1 MGTKISM
8 LLAGTAL
15 LLGATSAAN
24 AQNPPCGPRETVA
37 TALEQGFG
45 EERVSHGVLDSGAL
59 LELWAARD
67 GATWTLLAVRPDGVA
82 CVVATGNSWTMPTPR
97 DVYFDG
103 PRPPKR
109 RDA

>member
-1 MGTKISM
+1 MRTQSSM
-8 LLAGTAL
+8 LIAGAL
-15 LLGATSAAN
+15 FLLGASATAN
-24 AQNPPCGPRETVA
+24 AQNSPCGPREAVA

-59 LELWAARD
+59 LELWAAHD
-67 GATWTLLAVRPDGVA
+67 GSTWTLLAVRPDGVA